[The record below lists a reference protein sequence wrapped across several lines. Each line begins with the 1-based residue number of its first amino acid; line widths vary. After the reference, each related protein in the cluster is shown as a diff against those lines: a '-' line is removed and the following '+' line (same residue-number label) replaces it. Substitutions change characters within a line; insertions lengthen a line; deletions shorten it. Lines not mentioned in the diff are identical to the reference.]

1 MRLIRYAFAVLAAL
15 YLVAF
20 QATPSVA
27 QFDAVFLR
35 SDGSDALTC
44 ADVTNRC
51 ISLAR
56 GVAQVSSGGTINVL
70 DSNAHAAIE
79 FGTGISI
86 FALNG
91 GNVIEESGTGS
102 PSSGI
107 LVSTSFSSERTN
119 ISGVSIDQRG
129 ASHHG
134 LTMVQDGVLHL
145 ENCYIRG
152 SGNGYGIN
160 LVPTG
165 SIEVHISNCVIA
177 DNGNAATGGGI
188 LIQPTGTGNAN
199 VVLDNVRF
207 ENNRVGIFVNRVA
220 TSGTVAVTVRNSTV
234 TGNTTG
240 IVANASGAVVR
251 VANSTIS
258 SNVNGLLVFSGGQIV
273 SHTGN
278 VLVNNT
284 TNGAFSST
292 VAQQ

>member
-1 MRLIRYAFAVLAAL
+1 MQLIRYAFAVLAAL

-20 QATPSVA
+20 QATPSAA

-44 ADVTNRC
+44 ADLQNRC
-51 ISLAR
+51 VSLAR
-56 GVAQVSSGGTINVL
+56 GIDQADPGAINVL
-70 DSNAHAAIE
+70 DSNVHAAIE
-79 FGTGISI
+79 IGGPLSI

-91 GNVIEESGTGS
+91 GNVIEESGIGI

-107 LVSTSFSSERTN
+107 RVSTSFSNTVVTL
-119 ISGVSIDQRG
+119 SGISIDQRG
-129 ASHHG
+129 TLHHG
-134 LTMVQDGVLHL
+134 LTMAQDGVLHI

-160 LVPTG
+160 LIPAG
-165 SIEVHISNCVIA
+165 QIEVHISNCVIA
-177 DNGNAATGGGI
+177 DNGDAATGGGI
-188 LIQPTGTGNAN
+188 LIQPTGTGNAI

-220 TSGTVAVTVRNSTV
+220 TSGTVAVSVRNSKV

-258 SNVNGLLVFSGGQIV
+258 GNVNGLLVFSGGQIV

-278 VLVNNT
+278 VLTNNT